1 MATNLPIPS
10 TDKLTQDS
18 AAATKLFFD
27 TYGQAPLEFNASEV
41 DATVSFFKSKGFDDD
56 AANITAATLLKQA
69 KLDGTP
75 IFRILDTLSGFNSL
89 DLSSLV
95 GEVLNNNRTSSSTLG
110 FRTNPVIPN
119 QIRNILP

>member
-10 TDKLTQDS
+10 SDKLTQDS
-18 AAATKLFFD
+18 AEPTKLFFD
-27 TYGQAPLEFNASEV
+27 TYGQVPLEFNASEV

-75 IFRILDTLSGFNSL
+75 IFQILDTLTGFDNL

-95 GEVLNNNRTSSSTLG
+95 GEVLNNNRMSSSTLG